1 MSALRRAGARRGDRA
16 PYRAPC
22 DRPSLVDARRRFP
35 DPGDDKRR
43 PYWRCSVGVVL
54 LFAVATCLGASAIDG
69 FDFADR
75 ETADRYQRLIA
86 EFRCPKC
93 LNESIA
99 SSGAPIAVDLR
110 RTVRR
115 LMDEGAA
122 DDAIRDHLQERYGD
136 FVLYDPP
143 FKPST
148 WFLWFSPVVL
158 LGVGVFVL
166 MRVARRGAAGETSS
180 DDLDRARRL
189 LRDTT

>member
-1 MSALRRAGARRGDRA
+1 MNRPAGFV
-16 PYRAPC
+16 
-22 DRPSLVDARRRFP
+22 LV
-35 DPGDDKRR
+35 
-43 PYWRCSVGVVL
+43 
-54 LFAVATCLGASAIDG
+54 FAVATCLGASAIDG
-69 FDFADR
+69 FDFPDP
-75 ETADRYQRLIA
+75 ETADRYQRLITD
-86 EFRCPKC
+86 FRCPKC

-115 LMDEGAA
+115 LMEGGAT

-148 WFLWFSPVVL
+148 WLLWFSPVVL
-158 LGVGVFVL
+158 LGVGLVVL
-166 MRVARRGAAGETSS
+166 VRVARRGAASETPS

>member
-1 MSALRRAGARRGDRA
+1 MRS
-16 PYRAPC
+16 PT
-22 DRPSLVDARRRFP
+22 
-35 DPGDDKRR
+35 
-43 PYWRCSVGVVL
+43 GVVL
-54 LFAVATCLGASAIDG
+54 LLALATCLGASAIDG
-69 FDFADR
+69 FDFPDP
-75 ETADRYQRLIA
+75 ETADRYQRLTT

-115 LMDEGAA
+115 LMEEGAT

-158 LGVGVFVL
+158 LVVGVWVL
-166 MRVARRGAAGETSS
+166 MRLGRRDAVAEAAA

-189 LRDTT
+189 LRGSE

>member
-1 MSALRRAGARRGDRA
+1 MNRRAGFT
-16 PYRAPC
+16 
-22 DRPSLVDARRRFP
+22 LV
-35 DPGDDKRR
+35 
-43 PYWRCSVGVVL
+43 
-54 LFAVATCLGASAIDG
+54 FAFATCLGASAIDG
-69 FDFADR
+69 FDFPDP
-75 ETADRYQRLIA
+75 ETADRYQRLITD
-86 EFRCPKC
+86 FRCPKC

-115 LMDEGAA
+115 LMEEGATN
-122 DDAIRDHLQERYGD
+122 DAIRDHLQERYGD

-158 LGVGVFVL
+158 LVVGIYVL
-166 MRVARRGAAGETSS
+166 MRVARRSAANATSS

-189 LRDTT
+189 LRDRT

>member
-1 MSALRRAGARRGDRA
+1 MRVLGSGWRRRGTPTSGA
-16 PYRAPC
+16 
-22 DRPSLVDARRRFP
+22 
-35 DPGDDKRR
+35 GDDER
-43 PYWRCSVGVVL
+43 PPEALSVFVL
-54 LFAVATCLGASAIDG
+54 LVAVAACLGASAIDG
-69 FDFADR
+69 FGFADA
-75 ETADRYQRLIA
+75 ETADRYQRLIT

-110 RTVRR
+110 RAVRR
-115 LMDEGAA
+115 LMEEGAT

-148 WFLWFSPVVL
+148 WFLWFAPPVL
-158 LGVGVFVL
+158 LIAAVFVL
-166 MRVARRGAAGETSS
+166 RRVARRAGVGEATS

-189 LRDTT
+189 LRDSD